1 MVDITRPISSK
12 RLATFFCV
20 LLSSSCLSVISEKSE
35 FVLPMALILPSI
47 SIMRLDMAYVITS
60 NSLIDLVIFKVIP
73 KKKPIATSKHTQIA
87 PSITRECNTL
97 RRLVSSILATTM
109 RMAELT
115 SAAMDAERVDT
126 SAESKTTEVSSSIWR
141 ATSLLS
147 KDWVAISVKRSA
159 VASTS
164 KIGSASPSGVASEGC
179 ASADSTASVAST
191 CSTGASS
198 TAVSSVFFSAS
209 AMVNP
214 LIFLLE
220 HQAAHAAV

>member
-87 PSITRECNTL
+87 PSITRECKTL
-97 RRLVSSILATTM
+97 RRLVSSIFATTI
-109 RMAELT
+109 RMAVLT
-115 SAAMDAERVDT
+115 SAAIDAERVDT

-147 KDWVAISVKRSA
+147 KDWLAMSVKRSA

-164 KIGSASPSGVASEGC
+164 KIGSASPSDVFSPDC
-179 ASADSTASVAST
+179 AASVAST
-191 CSTGASS
+191 SSTGASS

-214 LIFLLE
+214 LIFLLK